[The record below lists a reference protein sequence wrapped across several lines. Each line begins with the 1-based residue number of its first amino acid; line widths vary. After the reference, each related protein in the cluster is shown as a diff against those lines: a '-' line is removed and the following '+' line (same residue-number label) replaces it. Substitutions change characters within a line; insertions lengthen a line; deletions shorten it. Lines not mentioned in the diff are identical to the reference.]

1 MEYQLALPILDQ
13 YAPWVL
19 GGLALILLILELY
32 IPLRQRK
39 HEKWDRWRQNISL
52 SLIGLPAARLL
63 LLPITFM
70 WAGFLTQEG
79 FGLINWLPVPGWL
92 QLLLGMVALDYGI
105 YVWHRLN
112 HVFPLL
118 WRFHNVHHVD
128 RDMDLSTGIRFH
140 IGELVMSIPFRFVV
154 IGFFGVGPIA
164 ILVYEIIFEAATL
177 FHHSNWRLPRRVERF
192 LAFFIITPR
201 QHGIHHSKVKEES
214 DSNYGT
220 VLNWWDKLHRSS
232 RMNIPQDKVEIGI
245 PGYEKDRDH
254 SVFQLLKMP
263 FQKPRPWQKTNGEV
277 PRRAPEELDAPLR

>member
-32 IPLRQRK
+32 IPLRKRK
-39 HEKWDRWRQNISL
+39 QEKWDRWRQNISL

-70 WAGFLTQEG
+70 WAGFVTQEG
-79 FGLINWLPVPGWL
+79 FGLINWLPAPGWL
-92 QLLLGMVALDYGI
+92 QLVLGMLALDYGI

-112 HVFPLL
+112 HVFPFL

-154 IGFFGVGPIA
+154 IGFFGVGPVA

-177 FHHSNWRLPRRVERF
+177 FHHSNWRLPRGVERL

-245 PGYEKDRDH
+245 PGYEQDHDH
-254 SVFQLLKMP
+254 SVLQLLKMP

-277 PRRAPEELDAPLR
+277 PRRAADELDAPLR

>member
-1 MEYQLALPILDQ
+1 MEYQIALPILDQ

-32 IPLRQRK
+32 IPLRKRK
-39 HEKWDRWRQNISL
+39 QEKWDRWRQNISL

-70 WAGFLTQEG
+70 WAGFLTHEG
-79 FGLINWLPVPGWL
+79 FGLINWLPAPGWS
-92 QLLLGMVALDYGI
+92 QLVLGMLALDYGI

-112 HVFPLL
+112 HVFPFL

-154 IGFFGVGPIA
+154 IGFFGVGPVA

-177 FHHSNWRLPRRVERF
+177 FHHSNWRLPRGVERL

-245 PGYEKDRDH
+245 PGYEQDHDH
-254 SVFQLLKMP
+254 SVLQLLKMP

-277 PRRAPEELDAPLR
+277 PRRAADELDAPLR

>member
-19 GGLALILLILELY
+19 GGLAVVLLVLEIY
-32 IPLRQRK
+32 IPLRKRK
-39 HEKWDRWRQNISL
+39 HERWNRWRQNITL
-52 SLIGLPAARLL
+52 SLVGLPAARLL

-70 WAGFLTQEG
+70 WAGYMAQQDFG
-79 FGLINWLPVPGWL
+79 FINWLPLPGWL
-92 QLLLGMVALDYGI
+92 QLLLSMLALDYGI

-112 HVFPLL
+112 HVFPFL

-140 IGELVMSIPFRFVV
+140 IGELLLSIPFRFLV
-154 IGFFGVGPIA
+154 ISFFGVGPVA

-177 FHHSNWRLPRRVERF
+177 FHHSNWRLPRGIERF

-245 PGYEKDRDH
+245 PGYERDQDH
-254 SVFQLLKMP
+254 TVLQLLKMP
-263 FQKPRPWQKTNGEV
+263 FEKPRPWQKVDGEV
-277 PRRAPEELDAPLR
+277 PRRRQDELDGPLR

>member
-19 GGLALILLILELY
+19 GGLALVLLILELY
-32 IPLRQRK
+32 IPLRKRK
-39 HEKWDRWRQNISL
+39 QEKWDRWRQNISL

-70 WAGFLTQEG
+70 WAGFVTQEG
-79 FGLINWLPVPGWL
+79 FGLINWLPAPGWS
-92 QLLLGMVALDYGI
+92 QLVLGMLALDYGI

-112 HVFPLL
+112 HVFPFL

-154 IGFFGVGPIA
+154 IGFFGVGPVA

-177 FHHSNWRLPRRVERF
+177 FHHSNWRLPRGVERL

-245 PGYEKDRDH
+245 PGYEQDHDH
-254 SVFQLLKMP
+254 SVLQLLKMP

-277 PRRAPEELDAPLR
+277 PRRAADELDAPLR